1 MDNRFDFYRTPGPY
15 TDVREFRALLQTLP
29 DDVESLIRF
38 GKALLIHPIAARECG
53 VRFNY
58 KNAVRNQA
66 DHRSVNDI
74 LRNPKVSALLARGTL
89 DLHTEPAE
97 RGILS
102 CDHHAILH
110 VAILRLKGKAA
121 RARCGYA
128 TYLVPDRLT
137 PHWIVEV
144 HDETAGTWQSVD
156 PEQGRVQIPNGE
168 FLTAGDVWRR
178 LKDGSIAIGQVLPDY
193 QEGLDGAKYRLLNDI
208 NALMKNEQLNYDWL
222 IREAAPK
229 KPAIFALP
237 VEKLTQTDLDLLDQL
252 ATFSGQTEGKLDE
265 IRRLYTGYLA
275 AENLPG

>member
-1 MDNRFDFYRTPGPY
+1 M
-15 TDVREFRALLQTLP
+15 LLQTLP
-29 DDVESLIRF
+29 DDIESLLRF

-58 KNAVRNQA
+58 KSAVRNQV

-74 LRNPKVSALLARGTL
+74 LRNPKVSALLEHGTL

-102 CDHHAILH
+102 CDHHAILL

-121 RARCGYA
+121 RARCGYS
-128 TYLVPDRLT
+128 TYLVADMLT

-144 HDETAGTWQSVD
+144 YDETASAWQSVD
-156 PEQGRVQIPNGE
+156 PEQGRVQIPEGE
-168 FLTAGDVWRR
+168 FLTAGQVWCM
-178 LKDGSIAIGQVLPDY
+178 LKDGSIAIGRVLPDY
-193 QEGLDGAKYRLLNDI
+193 QEGLDGVKYRLLNDM
-208 NALMKNEQLNYDWL
+208 NALMKNELLNYDWL
-222 IREAAPK
+222 IREATPK

-237 VEKLTQTDLDLLDQL
+237 VAKLNQADLDLLDQL
-252 ATFSGQTEGKLDE
+252 ATFSGQADGKLDE